1 MIDCYKLFGKEH
13 VRSEHVGH
21 DDHRN
26 LKQISKTKELHED
39 DHDDD
44 NEGDHENDH
53 EVEEDHINHAIH
65 NHDEE
70 DTEHV
75 GVDMND
81 GFIGSK
87 SFNPYRAHIR
97 DHKEFV
103 CPNGT
108 SFPA

>member
-1 MIDCYKLFGKEH
+1 MIDCYKLFGQEH
-13 VRSEHVGH
+13 VSSEHVGH

-26 LKQISKTKELHED
+26 LKHEHDHED
-39 DHDDD
+39 
-44 NEGDHENDH
+44 
-53 EVEEDHINHAIH
+53 EEDHIYHAIH
-65 NHDEE
+65 NHDEQ